1 MVGERLAVGASA
13 RQKTSRRKNPFPRL
27 RRVFSRPRIAL
38 PVMVILVAA
47 VALGGWA
54 LSRSAGAAG
63 PSYRHVAAVKTTMRQ
78 TLSSTG
84 TIEPATSDTL
94 SFSASGQVTAVSAT
108 AGQRVTQGET
118 LATMDSPSLRAQ
130 VAQAKASLAGAQSQ
144 LAQDQAGRA
153 SSAQLAADQAS
164 VNAAQS
170 QVDSADTA
178 LNGATLTSPI
188 DGIVGTV
195 GLTAGQQLSGGSSGA
210 GSDSGSGGGDSGS
223 GGSDSGS
230 GGGDS
235 GSGSSG
241 SSSTSSI
248 VVISANDVI
257 DANVDATV
265 VGRLRTGD
273 QAVITTEG
281 AAGPVAGTVASIGLT
296 ANTTSGVATFP
307 VVINVTG
314 TPSGLYAGA
323 SANVVIIYKQ
333 LAGVLAVP
341 AAAVGVSDGKTVVHT
356 IVGGHQ
362 VARDVTTGLTAGG
375 LTQIT
380 HGLTA
385 GQQVVVAIPHVG
397 TSSGGTS
404 NPGGGPGVIILPG
417 GVRQFRVNRA
427 VPVGGPGG

>member
-1 MVGERLAVGASA
+1 MVGERLAAGTTAH
-13 RQKTSRRKNPFPRL
+13 QKTSRRKNPFPRL

-47 VALGGWA
+47 VTLGGWA
-54 LSRSAGAAG
+54 LSRPAGSAG
-63 PSYRHVAAVKTTMRQ
+63 PSYRDVAAVKTTMSQ

-84 TIEPATSDTL
+84 TIEPATTDTL
-94 SFSASGQVTAVSAT
+94 SFSASGQVTAVNAT
-108 AGQRVTQGET
+108 AGERVTQGET
-118 LATMDSPSLRAQ
+118 LATMDSPSLQAQ

-144 LAQDQAGRA
+144 LSHDQAGDA

-170 QVDSADTA
+170 QVDSADAA

-195 GLTAGQQLSGGSSGA
+195 GLTAGQPLSGGSGGG
-210 GSDSGSGGGDSGS
+210 GSDGGSGGGDSGS
-223 GGSDSGS
+223 GGSD
-230 GGGDS
+230 GDS

-265 VGRLRTGD
+265 VGRLKTGD

-281 AAGPVAGTVASIGLT
+281 AAGPVTGTVASIGLT

-323 SANVVIIYKQ
+323 SADVVIIYQQ

-341 AAAVGVSDGKTVVHT
+341 AAAVGVSGGKTVVHT
-356 IVGGHQ
+356 IVGGRQ
-362 VARDVTTGLTAGG
+362 VTKDVTTGLTAGG

-417 GVRQFRVNRA
+417 GVRQFRVNNA

>member
-1 MVGERLAVGASA
+1 MVGERLAAGATA
-13 RQKTSRRKNPFPRL
+13 HQKTSRRKNPFPRL

-38 PVMVILVAA
+38 PVVVILVAA

-54 LSRSAGAAG
+54 LSRSAGSAG
-63 PSYRHVAAVKTTMRQ
+63 PSYRDVPAVKTTMRE

-84 TIEPATSDTL
+84 TIEPATTDTL
-94 SFSASGQVTAVSAT
+94 SFSASGQVTAVDAT
-108 AGQRVTQGET
+108 VGQHVTQGQA
-118 LATMDSPSLRAQ
+118 LAAMDSPSLQAQ
-130 VAQAKASLAGAQSQ
+130 AAQAKASLAGAQSQ
-144 LAQDQAGRA
+144 LSQDQAGSA

-170 QVDSADTA
+170 EVDSADAA
-178 LNGATLTSPI
+178 LSGATLASPI

-195 GLTAGQQLSGGSSGA
+195 GLTAGQQLSGGSGGG

-230 GGGDS
+230 GADS

-265 VGRLRTGD
+265 VGRLKTGD

-281 AAGPVAGTVASIGLT
+281 AAGPVTGTVASIGLT
-296 ANTTSGVATFP
+296 ANTSSGVATFP

-333 LAGVLAVP
+333 LMGVLAVP
-341 AAAVGVSDGKTVVHT
+341 AAAVGVSGGKTVVHT
-356 IVGGHQ
+356 IVRGHQ

-385 GQQVVVAIPHVG
+385 GQPVVVAIPHLG
-397 TSSGGTS
+397 PSSGGTS

-417 GVRQFRVNRA
+417 GVRQFRVNNA
-427 VPVGGPGG
+427 VPAGGPGG